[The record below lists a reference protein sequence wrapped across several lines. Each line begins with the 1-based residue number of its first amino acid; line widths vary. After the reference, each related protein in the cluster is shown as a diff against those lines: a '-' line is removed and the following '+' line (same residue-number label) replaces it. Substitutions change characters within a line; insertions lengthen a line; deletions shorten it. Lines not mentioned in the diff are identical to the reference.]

1 MPDSL
6 LLRPRKLRCRFRLQ
20 PAHESFWF
28 ESCVQG
34 CQQVKNILTAKK
46 GGRLEKLIEGTFG
59 STTEEVETKQVS
71 KESCMESKNSLMQRK
86 KKSINPHTK
95 GGSDCPVQCANNDF
109 SKDVDES
116 VRKRPIKYK
125 AVQVNISTEIL
136 RQPPVVTQLPKLPA
150 PSEIPADG
158 KFQDITVLA
167 CERLRYRACLKSA
180 ASQHC
185 QQQSQRSVCIS
196 ELSALACD
204 NVHRNKI
211 LSVRESESAKADG
224 IQSPS
229 KQLESNVENS
239 VWNAM
244 HLKVMDSTSN
254 AGLAQEAQPISLVH
268 KDCSETVLSSKI
280 SVAKS
285 IIMELDGQGSIPDM
299 HQSEVGCPVENGG
312 AKVYKGHA
320 GKKKLRKHKR
330 KAGSLCAQAVQ
341 HAPGPTV
348 NCKKTSDVSK
358 VLNVEHAKK
367 SSLSFVRIKVKG
379 PQMQE
384 PYSCKVTVD
393 KHILKDSA
401 QNLMLPTAEAK
412 SLLSS
417 ALDEQSSRNRTA
429 LEEQCLKDN
438 SAQVDRRDPGSLK
451 ICHSATVQHIEAETG
466 KSFCEEAQ
474 ASQEGHF
481 RSSTMVAETN
491 SLSELASLGIG
502 ASKTTCIH
510 LEQQKTGRLDAD
522 LHSDDSHA
530 LPPKGGEGVDC
541 EIVSALSSDVVKQ
554 VNQIK
559 HAPCAAAVSLGG
571 IEVHDNDQ
579 KEEAGHAREPP
590 GSADQP
596 FKEVCPCY
604 LGSIFSF
611 MQNLILKSNSII
623 LCLNF
628 FPFQKLSIV
637 MFLWDCS
644 RYPLVLRK
652 IRLRDG

>member
-6 LLRPRKLRCRFRLQ
+6 LLCPRKLRYRFSLL

-28 ESCVQG
+28 KSCVQG

-59 STTEEVETKQVS
+59 STTEDVETKQGS

-86 KKSINPHTK
+86 KKSINPHKK
-95 GGSDCPVQCANNDF
+95 GGSDCPVQCANNEF

-116 VRKRPIKYK
+116 VSKRPIKYK

-136 RQPPVVTQLPKLPA
+136 RQPPVVNQPPKLPA

-211 LSVRESESAKADG
+211 LSVRESESAKADA
-224 IQSPS
+224 IQLPS

-239 VWNAM
+239 LWNGM
-244 HLKVMDSTSN
+244 HLKVMNSTSN

-280 SVAKS
+280 SVGKS
-285 IIMELDGQGSIPDM
+285 IIMELDGQGRIPDM
-299 HQSEVGCPVENGG
+299 HQSEVGCLVENGG

-330 KAGSLCAQAVQ
+330 KAGSLCAQAMQ
-341 HAPGPTV
+341 HAPGSTV
-348 NCKKTSDVSK
+348 NCKKSSDVSK
-358 VLNVEHAKK
+358 GLNVEHAKK
-367 SSLSFVRIKVKG
+367 SSHQSGLSFVRIKVKG

-384 PYSCKVTVD
+384 PHSCKVTVD

-401 QNLMLPTAEAK
+401 QNLMLPTAEAR
-412 SLLSS
+412 SMLSS

-429 LEEQCLKDN
+429 LEERCLKDN

-451 ICHSATVQHIEAETG
+451 ICHSATVQQVEAETG
-466 KSFCEEAQ
+466 KTFCEEAQ
-474 ASQEGHF
+474 ASQEGNF
-481 RSSTMVAETN
+481 CSRTMVAETN

-530 LPPKGGEGVDC
+530 LPPKGGECGDC

-554 VNQIK
+554 ANQIK
-559 HAPCAAAVSLGG
+559 HAPCTAAVSLGG
-571 IEVHDNDQ
+571 TEVHDNDQ
-579 KEEAGHAREPP
+579 KEEASHAREPP
-590 GSADQP
+590 GSLDQA

-611 MQNLILKSNSII
+611 MQNLILESNSI

-628 FPFQKLSIV
+628 SPFQKLSIV
-637 MFLWDCS
+637 MFLW
-644 RYPLVLRK
+644 VL
-652 IRLRDG
+652 